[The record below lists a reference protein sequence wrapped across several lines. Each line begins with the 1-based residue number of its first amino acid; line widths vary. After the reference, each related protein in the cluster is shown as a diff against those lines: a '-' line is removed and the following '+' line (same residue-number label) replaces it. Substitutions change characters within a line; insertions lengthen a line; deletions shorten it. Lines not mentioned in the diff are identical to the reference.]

1 MNTERSLPSAQM
13 AQLTAEVRGA
23 TRRLSREQMLDL
35 ADLLHDE
42 IRARG
47 EQRSW
52 KTAGRQC
59 DVRC

>member
-1 MNTERSLPSAQM
+1 MNTERGLPLAQM

-23 TRRLSREQMLDL
+23 TRKLSREQMLDL

-42 IRARG
+42 IRARR

-52 KTAGRQC
+52 RSAR
-59 DVRC
+59 RRML

>member
-1 MNTERSLPSAQM
+1 MNTERSLPLAQM

-23 TRRLSREQMLDL
+23 ARRLSRDQMLDL

-47 EQRSW
+47 ERRSW
-52 KTAGRQC
+52 EPA
-59 DVRC
+59 RCRREARC